1 MVSGATLH
9 GVNDIILKSGL
20 SVDYNK
26 ISKQAELFR
35 SVLNHA
41 DSFEIDFEVFGSSS
55 TLQIDCSAQNA
66 QKSHGLCPDG
76 IPDVANL
83 PAGEV
88 YFVPTSAS
96 GEFPFRFLMEQSL
109 K

>member
-1 MVSGATLH
+1 M
-9 GVNDIILKSGL
+9 
-20 SVDYNK
+20 
-26 ISKQAELFR
+26 
-35 SVLNHA
+35 
-41 DSFEIDFEVFGSSS
+41 FGSSS

-96 GEFPFRFLMEQSL
+96 GEFPFRFSDGTIAQMKVKNGAIVTLFSL
-109 K
+109 KVIKIL